1 MKEVHV
7 TPEGQELA
15 TNTAKDMLDHIDKKS
30 TKHEPYLC
38 QRSSSLVNFSMAL
51 KRIFMLCQQANIL
64 SSSVSE
70 TYLLG

>member
-1 MKEVHV
+1 MHV

-15 TNTAKDMLDHIDKKS
+15 TNTAKDMLDHIDTKS

-51 KRIFMLCQQANIL
+51 KQSFTLCQQANIL

-70 TYLLG
+70 TYLIG

>member
-15 TNTAKDMLDHIDKKS
+15 TNTAKDMLDHIDTKS
-30 TKHEPYLC
+30 TKHKPYLF
-38 QRSSSLVNFSMAL
+38 QRLSSLVNFSMAL
-51 KRIFMLCQQANIL
+51 KQIFTRCQQGNIP

-70 TYLLG
+70 THLIG